1 MKAIKV
7 LVVDDSP
14 LVRKFIVKTL
24 NEEEDMTVI
33 DTAGDGL
40 VALRKIKLLKPDV
53 VTLDLNMPRMD
64 GLAAIKEM
72 MRMVPVPVVVFSS
85 ANKASADIALKA
97 LTLGAV
103 DFLPKPSNN
112 TSSVIEKMKTDLK
125 NKIRVASTVNMKA
138 IKGASQ
144 DMEMESMNN
153 GNNDHD
159 IGLSKKGWFGRGS
172 QDSRFFCIGCS
183 TGGPQALEAIMKHIP
198 SDFPGYIG
206 IVQHMPETFINV
218 FAENLDRISNIEVKI
233 AENGD
238 IFQPGRALLAPG
250 NAHMVAVKSG
260 NHIVAQIQPFSDTI
274 KQSYASVDKFFYSI
288 AKNFRKKTVGILLTG
303 MGKDGAL
310 GMKAIKTV
318 GGSTIAQ
325 DANTSIVYGMP
336 KAAIELKVVDKIV
349 ALPHIHA
356 IMKRMI

>member
-24 NEEEDMTVI
+24 NEEEDMTVV

-64 GLAAIKEM
+64 GLAAIREM

-112 TSSVIEKMKTDLK
+112 TSAVIQKMKTDLK

-138 IKGASQ
+138 IKGSTQ
-144 DMEMESMNN
+144 EYEMESMKS
-153 GNNDHD
+153 NNDD
-159 IGLSKKGWFGRGS
+159 EDLSLPKKGWFGRGTHE
-172 QDSRFFCIGCS
+172 SRFFCIGCS

-198 SDFPGYIG
+198 SGFPGYIG
-206 IVQHMPETFINV
+206 IVQHMPEPFINV
-218 FAENLDRISNIEVKI
+218 FAENLNRGCNIEVKI

-238 IFQPGRALLAPG
+238 IFEPGRALLSPG
-250 NAHMVAVKSG
+250 NAHMVGVKSG
-260 NHIVAQIQPFSDTI
+260 SQLVAHVQPFKDGSN
-274 KQSYASVDKFFYSI
+274 QNYPSVDKFFYSI
-288 AKNFRKKTVGILLTG
+288 AKNFRKLAVGILLTG

-325 DANTSIVYGMP
+325 DASTSIVYGMP
-336 KAAIELKVVDKIV
+336 KAALELKAVDKIV

>member
-24 NEEEDMTVI
+24 SEEEDITVI

-53 VTLDLNMPRMD
+53 VTLDLNMPRMN

-112 TSSVIEKMKTDLK
+112 MSTVIEKMKKDLK

-138 IKGASQ
+138 IKSSSNEYNMDSESNVADLSQ
-144 DMEMESMNN
+144 V
-153 GNNDHD
+153 
-159 IGLSKKGWFGRGS
+159 KKGWFGRIS
-172 QDSRFFCIGCS
+172 HESKFFCLGSS
-183 TGGPQALEAIMKHIP
+183 TGGPQALEAIMKNIP
-198 SDFPGYIG
+198 SNFPAYIG
-206 IVQHMPETFINV
+206 IVQHMPEPFINV
-218 FAENLDRISNIEVKI
+218 FAENLDRVSHIEVKI
-233 AENGD
+233 AQNGD
-238 IFQPGRALLAPG
+238 IFRPGRALLAPG
-250 NAHMVAVKSG
+250 NAHMIGVKRG
-260 NHIVAQIQPFSDTI
+260 EHFIAQIQPFKNNSS
-274 KQSYASVDKFFYSI
+274 QNYPSVDKFFYSI
-288 AKNFRKKTVGILLTG
+288 AKNFRINTIGILLTG
-303 MGKDGAL
+303 MGKDGAQ

-318 GGSTIAQ
+318 GGRTIAQ
-325 DANTSIVYGMP
+325 DASTSIVYGMP
-336 KAAIELKVVDKIV
+336 KAALELKAVDKV
-349 ALPHIHA
+349 AALPHIHA
-356 IMKRMI
+356 LMKRMI